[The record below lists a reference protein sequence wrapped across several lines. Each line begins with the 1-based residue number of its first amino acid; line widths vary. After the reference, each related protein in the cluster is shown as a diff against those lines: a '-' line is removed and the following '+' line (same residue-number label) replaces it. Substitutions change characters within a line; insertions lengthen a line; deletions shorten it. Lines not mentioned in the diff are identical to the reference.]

1 MKRIVKSLIV
11 SIILSL
17 LLSGSIL
24 GNERGRE
31 SSWGNH
37 EASKLLDKSIKSFK
51 DIINRYGRGE
61 ILSEGSVE
69 IVNEQNGEIYIGM
82 YTLAHKN
89 VDFIQHTYF
98 LDQWDESRQDWIQID
113 SMKFT
118 RTKEEEIDGTLSY
131 LMTSDTIS
139 GYPVNRYYRVRGMHL
154 VELNGD
160 IEMCS
165 TQTHGVLI
173 TKN

>member
-1 MKRIVKSLIV
+1 MKGISKLLIA
-11 SIILSL
+11 SIIFSL
-17 LLSGSIL
+17 LLSGSAL
-24 GNERGRE
+24 GDERSRG
-31 SSWGNH
+31 SSWDNH
-37 EASKLLDKSIKSFK
+37 EVSKLLDRSIKLSK

-69 IVNEQNGEIYIGM
+69 IVNEQNGDIYIGM
-82 YTLAHKN
+82 HTLAHKN

-98 LDQWDESRQDWIQID
+98 LDQWDESEQDWIQID

-118 RTKEEEIDGTLSY
+118 RTKEEEADGTLSY